1 VCVCVC
7 VLQED
12 EDGFID
18 SEDDEDVG
26 EYYDQEEEVS
36 HTLCCI
42 HHASGLSRH
51 SICLDMQY
59 DMIRCDVI

>member
-1 VCVCVC
+1 

-36 HTLCCI
+36 QTICCFRLT
-42 HHASGLSRH
+42 S
-51 SICLDMQY
+51 
-59 DMIRCDVI
+59 